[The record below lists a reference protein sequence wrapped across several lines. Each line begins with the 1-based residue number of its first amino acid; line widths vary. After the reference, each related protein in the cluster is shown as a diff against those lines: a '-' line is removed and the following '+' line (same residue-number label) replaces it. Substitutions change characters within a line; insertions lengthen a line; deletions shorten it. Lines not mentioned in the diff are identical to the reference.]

1 MIGPMKSYELKQA
14 ARGEIRQGGEVLVY
28 DLEAGPVD
36 AKKVHP
42 VVLGRLVANGTAVEK
57 KESSK

>member
-1 MIGPMKSYELKQA
+1 MKSYELKQA